1 MTMARK
7 PRKQWSKAYAKRIA
21 RAEAKGLSRQAA
33 RGHKQRE
40 HISRKEAKGL
50 TAGQSAAVNNF
61 ARKQAKRA
69 GGDQD
74 EAAHRLKAWT
84 REQGYQRFQELKANV
99 AGLEKG
105 KRERET
111 VHVERGGKRATLH
124 ISTGG
129 QIGAMQSD
137 AEDFDLPDMPD
148 GDELGWFYY
157 H

>member
-1 MTMARK
+1 MAKK

-33 RGHKQRE
+33 RGHKARE
-40 HISRKEAKGL
+40 HVSRKEAKGL
-50 TAGQSAAVNNF
+50 TPSQSAAVDKF
-61 ARKQAKRA
+61 ARKQAKRTKGA
-69 GGDQD
+69 DPD
-74 EAAHRLKAWT
+74 AAASVLKQWARDKGYERF
-84 REQGYQRFQELKANV
+84 RELRDNVKQRE
-99 AGLEKG
+99 GEK
-105 KRERET
+105 RQRET

-148 GDELGWFYY
+148 GDELGWLYY